1 MSRLFSASL
10 EVSSLMPFQFQFP
23 VKHTQKNRQEQEVD
37 PIKQSDLNNRYYSIG
52 LSKRGTQ
59 VLYAFFWKKCIKIE
73 FLETLAFMAET
84 TQNCTVLTCNPIYNS
99 HLSHLYKTKLC

>member
-10 EVSSLMPFQFQFP
+10 EVSSLMPFQFQLP
-23 VKHTQKNRQEQEVD
+23 VKHTQKDRQEQEVD

-59 VLYAFFWKKCIKIE
+59 VLYAFFGKN
-73 FLETLAFMAET
+73 A
-84 TQNCTVLTCNPIYNS
+84 
-99 HLSHLYKTKLC
+99 

>member
-10 EVSSLMPFQFQFP
+10 EVSSLMPFQFQLP

-37 PIKQSDLNNRYYSIG
+37 SMKHIDLNNRYYSIG

-59 VLYAFFWKKCIKIE
+59 VLYAFFGKKN
-73 FLETLAFMAET
+73 A
-84 TQNCTVLTCNPIYNS
+84 
-99 HLSHLYKTKLC
+99 